1 MVTGPFP
8 MGLLPVLNDPVCVAL
23 VAMVSNVIV
32 ISADG
37 LLLCATV
44 SRYAVFNATDMVAGS
59 LVVFAQ
65 LQWIRLLLE
74 TQIPHPRV
82 FISLFISPTIARHVP
97 APPVTVKLISICQ
110 SVSDAISGN
119 SYVLSVGTGTVAP
132 WAVVLEY
139 TIFVV
144 AAPFTFTDAVLPAL
158 DASNAYENVP
168 KLLELGSMNENDAS
182 DNEYVPFFGPSVIAE
197 IRGRKFRVDN
207 TQLLAG
213 DAKLMSVPCA
223 RFTVMSDAVVYDPH
237 PVPYP

>member
-1 MVTGPFP
+1 
-8 MGLLPVLNDPVCVAL
+8 MGLLAVLNDPVCVAL
-23 VAMVSNVIV
+23 VAIASSVIV
-32 ISADG
+32 INDDG
-37 LLLCATV
+37 LLVCATV
-44 SRYAVFNATDMVAGS
+44 SRYAVFNATEMVAGS

-65 LQWIRLLLE
+65 LHWIRLLFE
-74 TQIPHPRV
+74 TQIPQPRDEL
-82 FISLFISPTIARHVP
+82 ISLYISPTSARYEFV
-97 APPVTVKLISICQ
+97 PPVTVKLISICQ
-110 SVSDAISGN
+110 STRDAISGK
-119 SYVLSVGTGTVAP
+119 SYVVSVGIVTVAP

-144 AAPFTFTDAVLPAL
+144 NAPFSFTDAVMPAL
-158 DASNAYENVP
+158 DASIAYENVP
-168 KLLELGSMNENDAS
+168 KLLELGSTNENDAS

-223 RFTVMSDAVVYDPH
+223 RFTVLSNTLVYDPH